1 MEEKKYLNAFN
12 KFGYGAGDFAAN
24 MVFGLISSFVMIYLT
39 NTVGMN
45 AAVVGTLIMV
55 SKLLDGLTDIAFG
68 SILDRTHTKM
78 GKARPWMLGSFF
90 GNAICLI
97 LLFATPLGMGETA
110 QYIYF
115 FITYTL
121 LNAIFYTVNNIS
133 YSTLTALITKNGN
146 ERVQLGTFRFIGST
160 IGNLVVSNF
169 TLKMVENF
177 GGGAAGWKITAVIFA
192 VTGLVINTFSVFS
205 VKELPE
211 EVVNDSV
218 TDAASEKVGFVETM
232 KLLLSNKYFDML
244 ALLYT
249 VFYMNMGISM
259 GGAVYFCI
267 YVLGDGNMFGK
278 FATMSSI
285 ASVIGLIMVPFL
297 IKKFHS
303 IRTVSMGSFGLH
315 ILVRIAFVMAALAK
329 NVPLMMILF
338 ALSFLTCCSLGGTF
352 NALVAEASEY
362 TFRKT
367 GKRIDGSMYSCT
379 SFGMKVGGG
388 LGSAMSG
395 WLLAASG
402 FDAAELV
409 QAASVN
415 NMLTF
420 MFTGVPL
427 IAGII
432 VLFIYYKLNVEAVN
446 AKAREEN
453 ANA

>member
-1 MEEKKYLNAFN
+1 MGEKKYLNVLN
-12 KFGYGAGDFAAN
+12 KFGYGTGDFAAN
-24 MVFGLISSFVMIYLT
+24 MVFGLLSSFVMIYLT

-45 AAVVGTLIMV
+45 PAIVGTLILV
-55 SKLLDGLTDIAFG
+55 SKLLDGVTDIFFG

-78 GKARPWMLGSFF
+78 GKARPWMLGSFI
-90 GNAICLI
+90 GNSICLI
-97 LLFATPLGMGETA
+97 LIFATPLGMGKTA
-110 QYIYF
+110 QYAYF

-121 LNAIFYTVNNIS
+121 LNAIFYTANNIS

-160 IGNLVVSNF
+160 LGNLVVSNF
-169 TLKMVENF
+169 TLKLVEYF
-177 GGGAAGWKITAVIFA
+177 GGGASGWKVTAIIFA
-192 VTGLVINTFSVFS
+192 VVGLVINTFSVFS

-211 EVVNDSV
+211 EVLNDTV
-218 TDAASEKVGFVETM
+218 TETVQEKVGFFEAM

-244 ALLYT
+244 AILYT
-249 VFYMNMGISM
+249 VFYMSMAISM

-267 YVLGDGNMFGK
+267 YVLGDGNKFGE
-278 FATMSSI
+278 FATASSI
-285 ASVIGLIMVPFL
+285 ASVIGLILVPFL
-297 IKKFHS
+297 IKKFQS
-303 IRTVSMGSFGLH
+303 IRTVSLGSFSLH
-315 ILVRIAFVMAALAK
+315 VVVRIVFIAAVLTK
-329 NVPLMMILF
+329 NVPLMLILF

-388 LGSAMSG
+388 LGTAISG
-395 WLLAASG
+395 WLLKASG
-402 FDAAELV
+402 FNAQELV
-409 QAASVN
+409 QTASVN

-427 IAGII
+427 IAGVI
-432 VLFIYYKLNVEAVN
+432 VLLIYFKLNVQEVN
-446 AKAREEN
+446 AKEQEK

>member
-1 MEEKKYLNAFN
+1 MKEKKYLNVFN
-12 KFGYGAGDFAAN
+12 KFGYGTGDFAAN

-45 AAVVGTLIMV
+45 AAVVGTLIMF
-55 SKLLDGLTDIAFG
+55 SKLLDGVTDIFFG

-78 GKARPWMLGSFF
+78 GKARPWMLGSYI

-97 LLFATPLGMGETA
+97 LIFATPLGMGKTA
-110 QYIYF
+110 QYVYF

-121 LNAIFYTVNNIS
+121 LNAIFYTANNIS

-169 TLKMVENF
+169 TLVLVERF
-177 GGGAAGWKITAVIFA
+177 GGGAVGWKVTAIIFA
-192 VTGLVINTFSVFS
+192 VIGLVINTFSVFS
-205 VKELPE
+205 VKELPQDAL
-211 EVVNDSV
+211 NDKV
-218 TDAASEKVGFVETM
+218 TDAVPEKVGFVETM

-244 ALLYT
+244 TVLYT

-267 YVLGDGNMFGK
+267 YVLGDGNAFGK

-303 IRTVSMGSFGLH
+303 IRTVSLGSFSLH
-315 ILVRIAFVMAALAK
+315 VVVRIAFIIAALTK

-362 TFRKT
+362 TYRKS

-388 LGSAMSG
+388 LGSAVSG

-402 FDAAELV
+402 YDAVALV
-409 QAASVN
+409 QTASVN

-420 MFTGVPL
+420 MFAGVPL
-427 IAGII
+427 IAGLI
-432 VLFIYYKLNVEAVN
+432 VLFIYSKLNVEAVN
-446 AKAREEN
+446 AKAKKE
-453 ANA
+453 ANV

>member
-12 KFGYGAGDFAAN
+12 KFGYGTGDFAAN
-24 MVFGLISSFVMIYLT
+24 MVFGLLSSFVMIYLT

-45 AAVVGTLIMV
+45 PAVIGTLIMV
-55 SKLLDGLTDIAFG
+55 SKFLDGLTDIFFG
-68 SILDRTHTKM
+68 SIIDRTHTKM
-78 GKARPWMLGSFF
+78 GKARPWMLGSFI
-90 GNAICLI
+90 GNSVCLI
-97 LLFATPLGMGETA
+97 LLFATPLGMGKTA

-115 FITYTL
+115 FVTYTL
-121 LNAIFYTVNNIS
+121 LNAVFYTANNIS
-133 YSTLTALITKNGN
+133 YSTLTALITRNSN

-160 IGNLVVSNF
+160 IGNVVVSNF
-169 TLKMVENF
+169 TLVLVERF
-177 GGGAAGWKITAVIFA
+177 GGGATGWKGTAIIFA
-192 VTGLVINTFSVFS
+192 VIGLIINTFSAFS

-211 EVVNDSV
+211 EVMENN
-218 TDAASEKVGFVETM
+218 EKDVAPKEVGLIDTM
-232 KLLLSNKYFDML
+232 RLLLSNKYFDML
-244 ALLYT
+244 AILYT

-267 YVLGDGNMFGK
+267 YVLGDGNAFGK

-285 ASVIGLIMVPFL
+285 ASVIGLILVPFL

-303 IRTVSMGSFGLH
+303 IRTVSLGSFSLH
-315 ILVRIAFVMAALAK
+315 VVVRIAFIAAAFTK
-329 NVPLMMILF
+329 NIPLMMVLF

-362 TFRKT
+362 TYRKT

-388 LGSAMSG
+388 LGSAISG

-402 FDAAELV
+402 FDAAALV
-409 QAASVN
+409 QTTSVN

-420 MFTGVPL
+420 MFAVVPL

-432 VLFIYYKLNVEAVN
+432 VLFIYFKMNVETVN
-446 AKAREEN
+446 AKSREEQ
-453 ANA
+453 ANI

>member
-1 MEEKKYLNAFN
+1 MGEKKYLNVLN
-12 KFGYGAGDFAAN
+12 KFGYGTGDFAAN
-24 MVFGLISSFVMIYLT
+24 MVFGLLSSFVMIYLT

-45 AAVVGTLIMV
+45 PAIVGTLILA
-55 SKLLDGLTDIAFG
+55 SKLLDGVSDILFG
-68 SILDRTHTKM
+68 SILDHTHTKM
-78 GKARPWMLGSFF
+78 GKARPWMFGSFI
-90 GNAICLI
+90 GNSICLI
-97 LLFATPLGMGETA
+97 LIFATPLGMGETA
-110 QYIYF
+110 QYAYF

-121 LNAIFYTVNNIS
+121 LNAVFYTANNIS

-160 IGNLVVSNF
+160 LGNLVVSNY
-169 TLKMVENF
+169 TLKLVEYF
-177 GGGAAGWKITAVIFA
+177 GGGAAGWKVTAIIFA
-192 VTGLVINTFSVFS
+192 VVGLVINTFSVFS

-211 EVVNDSV
+211 EVLNDTV
-218 TDAASEKVGFVETM
+218 TDTVPEKVGFLEAL

-244 ALLYT
+244 AILYT
-249 VFYMNMGISM
+249 VFYMSMAISM

-267 YVLGDGNMFGK
+267 YVLGDGNKFGE
-278 FATMSSI
+278 FATASSI
-285 ASVIGLIMVPFL
+285 ASVIGLILVPFL

-303 IRTVSMGSFGLH
+303 IRTVSLGSFSLH
-315 ILVRIAFVMAALAK
+315 VVVRIVFIAAVLTK
-329 NVPLMMILF
+329 NVPLMLILF

-388 LGSAMSG
+388 LGTAISG
-395 WLLAASG
+395 WLLKASG
-402 FDAAELV
+402 FNAQELV
-409 QAASVN
+409 QTASVN

-427 IAGII
+427 IAGVI
-432 VLFIYYKLNVEAVN
+432 VLLIYFKLNVQEVN
-446 AKAREEN
+446 AKEQEK

>member
-1 MEEKKYLNAFN
+1 MEEKKYLNVLN
-12 KFGYGAGDFAAN
+12 KFGYGTGDFAAN
-24 MVFGLISSFVMIYLT
+24 MVYGLLSSFVMIYLT

-45 AAVVGTLIMV
+45 PAIVGTLIMV
-55 SKLLDGLTDIAFG
+55 SKLLDGVTDILFG

-78 GKARPWMLGSFF
+78 GKARPWMLGSFI
-90 GNAICLI
+90 GNSVCLI
-97 LLFATPLGMGETA
+97 LIFATPLGMGKTA
-110 QYIYF
+110 QYAYF

-121 LNAIFYTVNNIS
+121 LNAVFYTANNIS

-160 IGNLVVSNF
+160 IGNLVVSNY
-169 TLKMVENF
+169 TLKLVEHF
-177 GGGAAGWKITAVIFA
+177 GNGAAGWKVTAIIFA
-192 VTGLVINTFSVFS
+192 VVGLVINTFSVFS

-211 EVVNDSV
+211 EVINDTV
-218 TDAASEKVGFVETM
+218 TNAVPEKVGFFEAM

-244 ALLYT
+244 AILYT
-249 VFYMNMGISM
+249 VFYMSMAISM

-267 YVLGDGNMFGK
+267 YVLGDGDTFGK
-278 FATMSSI
+278 FATASSI
-285 ASVIGLIMVPFL
+285 ASVIGLILVPVL

-303 IRTVSMGSFGLH
+303 IRKVSLGSFSLH
-315 ILVRIAFVMAALAK
+315 VVVRIAFVMAVLAK
-329 NVPLMMILF
+329 NVPLMMVLF

-388 LGSAMSG
+388 LGTAISG
-395 WLLAASG
+395 WLLSASG
-402 FDAAELV
+402 FNAKELV
-409 QAASVN
+409 QTASVN
-415 NMLTF
+415 NMLSF
-420 MFTGVPL
+420 MFAVVPL
-427 IAGII
+427 IVGII
-432 VLFIYYKLNVEAVN
+432 VLFIYYKLNVQEVN
-446 AKAREEN
+446 AKVREE